1 MLDELVQFFV
11 SWFANPSL
19 IGIGLALAFGTI
31 WLVGYWPPL
40 FRRPWLWAVLVGG
53 TGSGPALDPA
63 DPQ

>member
-1 MLDELVQFFV
+1 MLDQLVQFFV

-40 FRRPWLWAVLVGG
+40 FRRPWLWAAKPER
-53 TGSGPALDPA
+53 SPSS
-63 DPQ
+63 